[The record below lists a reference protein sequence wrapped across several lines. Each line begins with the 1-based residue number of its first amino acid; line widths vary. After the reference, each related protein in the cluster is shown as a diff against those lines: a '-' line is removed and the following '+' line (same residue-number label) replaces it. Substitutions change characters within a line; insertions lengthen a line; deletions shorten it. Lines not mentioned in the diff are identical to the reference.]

1 MKAHIF
7 RDSELTAE
15 LWRRA
20 WNEAEINLIEK
31 LRAFLHNFLEERGK
45 NFQRVVSWPLWA
57 TMEIDLTLWS
67 SSYSI
72 FKGGILSGPC
82 MIWVALLRAEENTFM
97 MFLRELFRV
106 FSNDD
111 DSMAIGQNDDS
122 ITRSRGPASL
132 RNDFVIDSFVW
143 PFYKHFVWFKLDYFD
158 SYKIRFEGPSPVWH
172 KDLVVRWRLKVYLIC
187 YVTCSIQ

>member
-1 MKAHIF
+1 MFTKQVSLQAQVKVHIF
-7 RDSELTAE
+7 RDSEVTAE

-143 PFYKHFVWFKLDYFD
+143 PFYKHFVWFKLWF
-158 SYKIRFEGPSPVWH
+158 
-172 KDLVVRWRLKVYLIC
+172 
-187 YVTCSIQ
+187 IQNPFWGAFACMN